1 MSALYLL
8 LSFGAPLVLVGA
20 IIWLSHKISV
30 AETIEVL
37 QDAKQVENDM
47 ASISPAELEQ
57 LRAKWTRK

>member
-1 MSALYLL
+1 MSAFYLL
-8 LSFGAPLVLVGA
+8 LSFGAPLVLVGV
-20 IIWLSHKISV
+20 IVWLSRKISV

-47 ASISPAELEQ
+47 ASISDAELNA

>member
-8 LSFGAPLVLVGA
+8 LSFGAPLVVVGV
-20 IIWLSHKISV
+20 IIWLARKISV